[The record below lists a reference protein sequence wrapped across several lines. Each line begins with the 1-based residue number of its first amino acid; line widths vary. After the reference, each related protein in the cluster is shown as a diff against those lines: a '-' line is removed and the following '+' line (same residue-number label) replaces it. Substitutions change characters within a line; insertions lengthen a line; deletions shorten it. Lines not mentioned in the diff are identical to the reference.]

1 MSEITLETVTAGWLL
16 PSADAPLATGKLLSW
31 QGSTIIAVDDVGP
44 SQPSSSGFVLP
55 SLANGH
61 DHCRG
66 ICNVSFGA
74 TDQSLEMWLPAMY
87 NAPEADPYLI
97 AGVAYAR
104 MARSGIG
111 SVVHFHVPH
120 SPAALLDEAVA
131 CARAARDIGIR
142 LAFCVPMRDRNRL
155 AYGPDAALLSHV
167 EPALQEEIRR
177 RFDRPVVAPAE
188 QVALVEAIAR
198 EIEDDTVTVQFCPT
212 GIQWCSDA
220 LIEAIAEAS
229 AESGRR
235 VQMHL
240 LETRRQRE
248 FADGAYP
255 QGVVRYLDSVGLL
268 SDRLT
273 IAHGVWLRPDEIE
286 LLGERGVTVAV
297 NTSSNLRLRSGI
309 APVAAFLDAGMP
321 VALGVDNMA
330 LDDDDD
336 GFRELRLAHYVHDGV
351 GFDQGGLSWRRA
363 LRAMCE
369 TGHRAVTGRTDIGR
383 LQPGAPAD
391 FVVLDYD
398 SLSSDANRAAD
409 PLLLTLARA
418 TARNVMRLVVGGRTV
433 VADSRLA
440 TFDLAGARAELT
452 AQASRSIDRIVG
464 ERPFL
469 AGLRNGMKSFYDSGA
484 HRSAGW
490 PSNL

>member
-1 MSEITLETVTAGWLL
+1 MTDSLLQTVTARWLL
-16 PSADAPLATGKLLSW
+16 PSAEASLTAGKLLSW
-31 QGSTIIAVDDVGP
+31 QGSTIVAVDDARR
-44 SQPSSSGFVLP
+44 SQPPSSGFVLP

-97 AGVAYAR
+97 AAVAYAR
-104 MARSGIG
+104 MAQSGIG

-120 SPAALLDEAVA
+120 SPAALFDEAVA
-131 CARAARDIGIR
+131 CARAARDVGIR

-155 AYGPDAALLSHV
+155 AYGPDAALLRHV

-177 RFDRPVVAPAE
+177 RFDRPVMAPAE
-188 QVALVEAIAR
+188 QVALVEAIAQ

-220 LIEAIAEAS
+220 LIEVIAEAS
-229 AESGRR
+229 VRTGRR

-240 LETRRQRE
+240 LETKRQRE

-255 QGVVRYLDSVGLL
+255 QGVVRYLDAIGLL

-273 IAHGVWLRPDEIE
+273 VAHGVWLRPDEIE
-286 LLGERGVTVAV
+286 LLGARGVTVAV

-309 APVAAFLDAGMP
+309 APVAAFLDAGIE

-330 LDDDDD
+330 IDDDDD

-351 GFDQGGLSWRRA
+351 GFDQNGLSWRRA
-363 LRAMCE
+363 LRAMCQ
-369 TGHRAVTGRTDIGR
+369 TGHRAVTGRGDFGR

-391 FVVLDYD
+391 FVMLDYD
-398 SLSSDANRAAD
+398 SLSSDATEAAD

-433 VADSRLA
+433 VSDGKLVS
-440 TFDLAGARAELT
+440 FDLADARAELT
-452 AQASRSIDRIVG
+452 TQARRSIDRIVA

-469 AGLRNGMKSFYDSGA
+469 SSLRAGMKSFYDSGA